1 MKIAL
6 IGATGFIGSAILQE
20 ALNRG
25 HQVTA
30 IVRHP
35 EKLPQHSNLAA
46 QKGDVT
52 DETQATAL
60 VAGHEA
66 VISAYSPGRNVSD
79 IYQQHISGYRTIIN
93 GVKKAGVKRLL
104 VVGGAGSLEVSPG
117 VQLVD
122 TPAFPEE
129 WKPGSL
135 AAREVLY
142 LLRDEPELEWTFLS
156 PSAMIAPGERTG
168 QFRLGTDQLLQ
179 DANGDSRISVE
190 DYAVA
195 MLDELEDPQHIRR
208 RFTVGY

>member
-6 IGATGFIGSAILQE
+6 IGATGFIGSAVLRE

-35 EKLPQHSNLAA
+35 EKLPQHPNLVA

-52 DETQATAL
+52 NETETTAL
-60 VAGHEA
+60 VVGHDA
-66 VISAYSPGRNVSD
+66 VISAYSPGRNIPD
-79 IYQQHISGYRTIIN
+79 IYQQHISGYRMIIN

-104 VVGGAGSLEVSPG
+104 VVGGAGSLEVAPG

-122 TPAFPEE
+122 TPQFPEQ
-129 WKPGSL
+129 WKAGAL
-135 AAREVLY
+135 ATREVLY

-156 PSAMIAPGERTG
+156 PSATIAPGERTG
-168 QFRLGTDQLLQ
+168 QFRLGTDQLLT
-179 DANGDSRISVE
+179 DANGQSRISVE

-195 MLDELEDPQHIRR
+195 MLNELENPKYIRQ

>member
-6 IGATGFIGSAILQE
+6 IGATGFIGSVVLQE

-35 EKLPQHSNLAA
+35 ENLPQHPNLVA
-46 QKGDVT
+46 QRGDVRN
-52 DETQATAL
+52 ETETTTL
-60 VAGHEA
+60 VAGHDA
-66 VISAYSPGRNVSD
+66 VISAYSPGRDVPD
-79 IYQQHISGYRTIIN
+79 LYQQHISAYRAIID
-93 GVKKAGVKRLL
+93 GVKDAGVRRLL
-104 VVGGAGSLEVSPG
+104 VVGGAGSLEVAPG

-122 TPAFPEE
+122 TPEFPAA

-135 AAREVLY
+135 STREVLY

-168 QFRLGTDQLLQ
+168 EFRLGTDQLLI
-179 DANGDSRISVE
+179 DTNGESRISLE
-190 DYAVA
+190 DYAAA
-195 MLDELEDPQHIRR
+195 MVDELENPKHVRQ

>member
-1 MKIAL
+1 MKIVI
-6 IGATGFIGSAILQE
+6 IGATGFIGSAVLRE

-35 EKLPQHSNLAA
+35 EKLPQHPNLVA

-52 DETQATAL
+52 NEAETTAL
-60 VAGHEA
+60 VVGHDA
-66 VISAYSPGRNVSD
+66 VISAFSSGGDVPD
-79 IYQQHISGYRTIIN
+79 IYQQHISGYRKIIS

-104 VVGGAGSLEVSPG
+104 VVGGAGSLEVAPG

-122 TPAFPEE
+122 TPEFPEE
-129 WKPGSL
+129 WKAGAL
-135 AAREVLY
+135 ATREVLY
-142 LLRDEPELEWTFLS
+142 LLRDEPGLEWTFLS

-168 QFRLGTDQLLQ
+168 QFRLSTDQLLT
-179 DANGDSRISVE
+179 DADGQSRISLE

-195 MLDELEDPQHIRR
+195 MLDELENPKHIRQ

>member
-1 MKIAL
+1 MKIVL

-35 EKLPQHSNLAA
+35 EKLLQHPNLVA
-46 QKGDVT
+46 QQGDVRK
-52 DETQATAL
+52 EIQVPEL
-60 VAGHEA
+60 VVGHDA
-66 VISAYSPGRNVSD
+66 VVSSYSPGRDVPD
-79 IYQQHISGYRTIIN
+79 IYQQHISSYRNIIK
-93 GVKKAGVKRLL
+93 GVKAAGVKRLL

-122 TPAFPEE
+122 TPEFPEQ
-129 WKPGSL
+129 WKAGSL
-135 AAREVLY
+135 AGREVLY
-142 LLRDEPELEWTFLS
+142 LLREETELEWTYLS
-156 PSAMIAPGERTG
+156 PSIMISPGERTR
-168 QFRLGTDQLLQ
+168 QFRLGTDQILR
-179 DANGDSRISVE
+179 DDKGESHISVE

-195 MLDELEDPQHIRR
+195 MVNELEEPKHIRQ

>member
-79 IYQQHISGYRTIIN
+79 IYQQHISGYRAIIN

-104 VVGGAGSLEVSPG
+104 VVGGAGSLEVEPG

-179 DANGDSRISVE
+179 DANGESRISVE

>member
-1 MKIAL
+1 MNIAL

-25 HQVTA
+25 HQVTG
-30 IVRHP
+30 IVRYPDNLLQHP
-35 EKLPQHSNLAA
+35 NLVP

-52 DETQATAL
+52 DLKQVSVL
-60 VAGHEA
+60 VAGHDA
-66 VISAYSPGRNVSD
+66 VISAYSSGRDAAD
-79 IYQQHISGYRTIIN
+79 IYNQQISSYRTIID

-122 TPAFPEE
+122 TPEFPEQ

-135 AAREVLY
+135 GTREVLY
-142 LLRDEPELEWTFLS
+142 MLQDEPELEWVYLS
-156 PSAMIAPGERTG
+156 PSATISPGERTG
-168 QFRLGTDQLLQ
+168 QFRLGTDQLLT
-179 DANGDSRISVE
+179 DAKGESHISVE

-195 MLDELEDPQHIRR
+195 MINELEDPKHIRQ

>member
-6 IGATGFIGSAILQE
+6 IGGTGFIGSGILEE

-35 EKLPQHSNLAA
+35 ENLPQHPGMVA
-46 QKGDVT
+46 QLGDVT
-52 DETQATAL
+52 DPVQVPGL
-60 VAGHEA
+60 VVGHDA
-66 VISAYSPGRNVSD
+66 VISAYSPGKDVADRRQVHAASYRN
-79 IYQQHISGYRTIIN
+79 IID
-93 GVKKAGVKRLL
+93 GVKRARVDRLL

-122 TPAFPEE
+122 TPEFPEA
-129 WKPGSL
+129 WKEGSL
-135 AAREVLY
+135 GGRDVLY
-142 LLRDEPELEWTFLS
+142 MLQEETDLDWTYLS
-156 PSAMIAPGERTG
+156 PSMHIEPGERTG
-168 QFRLGTDQLLQ
+168 EFRLGTDQLLK
-179 DANGDSRISVE
+179 DSNGESRISIE

-195 MLDELEDPQHIRR
+195 MLDELEDPQHINQ